1 MTKTQL
7 QNAANQTAKELTAS
21 GEAFTNSMMGKGL
34 KPLISAIIRYI
45 RITNMRLTNL
55 EGGADGK

>member
-1 MTKTQL
+1 MTKEQL
-7 QNAANQTAKELTAS
+7 QAAANATATELTTS
-21 GEAFTNSMMGKGL
+21 GEVFTKSMMGKSL

-45 RITNMRLTNL
+45 KITNMRLTNL